1 MRVEGSVRRLSAE
14 VAGWWARAGGCGML
28 GGTVCVSMCREW
40 GGA

>member
-1 MRVEGSVRRLSAE
+1 MRVEGSVRRQCRSDRVVGEGRRVWDA
-14 VAGWWARAGGCGML
+14 